1 MNRQRTQ
8 IQTQTQTDDTE
19 REINGKTHIVTP
31 DGAVLASNF
40 ERSPGCR
47 DYVTNFMQCYDV
59 GEKQD
64 IGMGMGMGLAMG
76 LGIEFKDELPGYYP
90 VMLTD
95 IKTSKEEE
103 KDTDVDMTA
112 AKEA

>member
-8 IQTQTQTDDTE
+8 TQTQTQTDGTE

-47 DYVTNFMQCYDV
+47 DYVTSFMQCYDV

-64 IGMGMGMGLAMG
+64 MGMGMGMG

-90 VMLTD
+90 VMLAD
-95 IKTSKEEE
+95 IKTGKEEE

>member
-8 IQTQTQTDDTE
+8 TQTQTQTDGTE
-19 REINGKTHIVTP
+19 REINGKTYIVTP

-47 DYVTNFMQCYDV
+47 DYVTSFMQCYDV

-64 IGMGMGMGLAMG
+64 MGMGMGMG
-76 LGIEFKDELPGYYP
+76 LGIEFKDGLPAYYP
-90 VMLTD
+90 AMQTD
-95 IKTSKEEE
+95 TGTDKGEE
-103 KDTDVDMTA
+103 KDADADMA
-112 AKEA
+112 ATKA

>member
-8 IQTQTQTDDTE
+8 AQTLTLTHGAE
-19 REINGKTHIVTP
+19 KEINGKTHIVTP

-40 ERSPGCR
+40 ERPPGCR
-47 DYVTNFMQCYDV
+47 DYVTSFMQCYDA
-59 GEKQD
+59 GEKQ
-64 IGMGMGMGLAMG
+64 GMGMGMGMG

-95 IKTSKEEE
+95 INTGKEEE

>member
-8 IQTQTQTDDTE
+8 TQTQTQTDGTE

-47 DYVTNFMQCYDV
+47 DYVTSFMQCYDV

-64 IGMGMGMGLAMG
+64 MGMGMGMG

-95 IKTSKEEE
+95 IKTGKEEE